1 MQMYSY
7 IYIYSIQ
14 NINIIQTLTVILFIK
29 DMFMLLQD
37 EVNDQQCKIDE

>member
-1 MQMYSY
+1 MYSY